1 MNGKVAV
8 KRERRPTSENRRPFK
23 IAAAVKRGKWPVG
36 NYCQSLT
43 LLPAPRR
50 QIKIKEDLTE
60 EEIAQL
66 LMGFRCRVKDKSN
79 GGVGELINET
89 STAWNH

>member
-8 KRERRPTSENRRPFK
+8 KRERRPASENRRPFK

-50 QIKIKEDLTE
+50 QIKIKEDLTP
-60 EEIAQL
+60 EIAL
-66 LMGFRCRVKDKSN
+66 LMGSLLQSVRDKSN
-79 GGVGELINET
+79 GVVGKGG
-89 STAWNH
+89 S

>member
-8 KRERRPTSENRRPFK
+8 KRERRPASENRRPFK

-43 LLPAPRR
+43 LLPGPSR

-66 LMGFRCRVKDKSN
+66 LMGSSVQSQRQK
-79 GGVGELINET
+79 
-89 STAWNH
+89 